1 MAYLI
6 LALAIVQ
13 LILASYNFYKVPK
26 TLLGFFIMYW
36 NFCTMFFTFLTAF
49 LMLNNKI

>member
-1 MAYLI
+1 MAYVI

-13 LILASYNFYKVPK
+13 LILASYNFCKVPK
-26 TLLGFFIMYW
+26 TLTGFFITYA

-49 LMLNNKI
+49 IMLSK

>member
-1 MAYLI
+1 MVYVI

-13 LILASYNFYKVPK
+13 LILATYNFCNVPK
-26 TLLGFFIMYW
+26 TLSGFFIMYT

-49 LMLNNKI
+49 IMMNK